1 MSETESAC
9 AREWQQK
16 IDKPNTEDDHNHNAG
31 NLCEWRRERDLRE
44 NPPDQ
49 PEDDAH
55 YENGDEQSKH
65 GVYLVSSISARDAGM
80 DVHICSAHMRVSA
93 RRLATV

>member
-55 YENGDEQSKH
+55 Y
-65 GVYLVSSISARDAGM
+65 
-80 DVHICSAHMRVSA
+80 
-93 RRLATV
+93 